1 MNDRAF
7 KKVII
12 DAYRGGADTG
22 NTSNNL
28 VEKDFNLDLSKYIYN
43 RLITLGIPT
52 TLTRDGDYDLDI
64 NSRINKIKSIYG
76 TGNDI
81 IVLSNALTKGGDGAE
96 IVYALRNSSTLSKN
110 IAKELETIGVDVSKY
125 YQRRLPSD
133 TSQDYYQ
140 LIRDTLNN
148 ESIIVFYGN
157 TDNEDETNF
166 LRNNVEAIGEAIV
179 IALSNYLNVNYVP
192 VEGSNY
198 YIVKKGDSLYSIAN
212 KYNTTVSNLKSLNNL
227 ATNNLSI
234 GQVLKIPTSNSGSTS
249 DNIESIDN
257 IYIVKSGDNL
267 YKIATIYNTT
277 VDEIK
282 ALNNLTTNNLS
293 IGQKIKIPKS
303 KEEVSTDYLTYKV
316 KSGDTLY
323 SIAKAYNVNVDTI
336 KNFNNLTS
344 NLLSINQ
351 ILRIPTSSNN
361 NYDTYKV
368 KSGDTLYSIAKTY
381 NTSVSAIKEL
391 NNLTSNTLSIGQILN
406 IPKDDYVT
414 YTVKKGDS
422 LYSIAKTYNTSV
434 DEIKMLNNLSSNL
447 LSIGDVLKIPS

>member
-1 MNDRAF
+1 MNDRTL

-28 VEKDFNLDLSKYIYN
+28 VEKDFNLALSKYIYD

-96 IVYALRNSSTLSKN
+96 IVYALRNSNTLSKN

-157 TDNEDETNF
+157 TDNEDEVNF
-166 LRNNVEAIGEAIV
+166 LKNNVESIGEAIV

-234 GQVLKIPTSNSGSTS
+234 GQVLKISTSNSGTTS
-249 DNIESIDN
+249 DNIEFSDN
-257 IYIVKSGDNL
+257 IYTVKSGDNL

-282 ALNNLTTNNLS
+282 TLNNLITNNLS
-293 IGQKIKIPKS
+293 IGQKLKIPKS
-303 KEEVSTDYLTYKV
+303 KEEVSADYLTYKV

-351 ILRIPTSSNN
+351 ILRIPTSSTN

-368 KSGDTLYSIAKTY
+368 S
-381 NTSVSAIKEL
+381 
-391 NNLTSNTLSIGQILN
+391 
-406 IPKDDYVT
+406 
-414 YTVKKGDS
+414 KG
-422 LYSIAKTYNTSV
+422 
-434 DEIKMLNNLSSNL
+434 
-447 LSIGDVLKIPS
+447 